1 MKLDRWF
8 LAIGTITAVL
18 SCKSSTSGPAAQNI
32 IHMPLKFDALEAW
45 VKSIEIVPLDGD
57 DTHLLGSRVEIDT
70 DGKDWFIAD
79 KEKHSIYD
87 RLYSNFRREG
97 KERASCGDE
106 QGAETHLDENQD
118 EELYT

>member
-1 MKLDRWF
+1 MLRRLF
-8 LAIGTITAVL
+8 LAVL
-18 SCKSSTSGPAAQNI
+18 FMGAAFCSC
-32 IHMPLKFDALEAW
+32 LEY
-45 VKSIEIVPLDGD
+45 VF
-57 DTHLLGSRVEIDT
+57 LLH
-70 DGKDWFIAD
+70 FIAD